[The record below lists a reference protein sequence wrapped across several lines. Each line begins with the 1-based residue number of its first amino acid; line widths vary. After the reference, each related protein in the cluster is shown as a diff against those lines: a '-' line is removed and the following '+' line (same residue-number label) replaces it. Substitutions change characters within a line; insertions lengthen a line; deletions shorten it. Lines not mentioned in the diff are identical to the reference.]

1 MKVKTG
7 ELKNNLS
14 RYLRRLA
21 ETGESITI
29 LDRNRPIA
37 RIMPL
42 RGARGTKKAP
52 SWAKE
57 RTELLKKAA
66 KLGINL
72 TVPETQPKLLRDL
85 HIVPRVAPDGRTDI
99 DTVVRMRREKDY

>member
-14 RYLRRLA
+14 RYLKRLA

-42 RGARGTKKAP
+42 RGKRGAKRTA
-52 SWAKE
+52 WAEE
-57 RTELLKKAA
+57 RADVLERAA
-66 KLGINL
+66 KLGIKL
-72 TVPETQPKLLRDL
+72 TVPETEPKPLRN
-85 HIVPRVAPDGRTDI
+85 ISIMPRLAPDGRKDI
-99 DTVVRMRREKDY
+99 GTVAEMRKEKDY

>member
-14 RYLRRLA
+14 RYLKRLV

-29 LDRNRPIA
+29 LDRDRPVA

-42 RGARGTKKAP
+42 RGKRGAKP
-52 SWAKE
+52 SAWSKE
-57 RTELLKKAA
+57 RARVLERAA
-66 KLGINL
+66 KLGIKL
-72 TVPETQPKLLRDL
+72 SMPETEPKLLRD
-85 HIVPRVAPDGRTDI
+85 IPIIPRKAPDGKQGI
-99 DTVVRMRREKDY
+99 ETVASMRGEKNY